1 MIELG
6 VNVDHVATIRQARKD
21 KEPDPVTAASI
32 CEIAGAHQ
40 ITVHLRG
47 DRRHIQDRD
56 VEILRKTLK
65 SKLNLEMAATDEM
78 IQIATRILPDQAT
91 LVPEK
96 RQEITTEG
104 GLDVA
109 GQVQQISAAAAKLKK
124 AGIHVSLFIDPDE
137 KQIRASAQTGA
148 DCVELHTGRYANA
161 KTHDQVDAEFDQLRR
176 AADLAHSLGL
186 GVNAGHGLTYLNLPR
201 ITTLP
206 HLREV
211 NIGHNIV
218 ARSVFVGLE
227 RAIKEM
233 LHILERAPH

>member
-6 VNVDHVATIRQARKD
+6 VNVDHVATIREARKD
-21 KEPDPVTAASI
+21 PEPDPVTAAAL
-32 CEIAGAHQ
+32 CEVAGAHQ

-56 VEILRKTLK
+56 LEILRKTVK

-78 IQIATRILPDQAT
+78 VGIATGIKPDQAT

-96 RQEITTEG
+96 REEITTEG
-104 GLDVA
+104 GLDIA
-109 GQVQQISAAAAKLKK
+109 GQVEHITATVAKLKQ

-137 KQIRASAQTGA
+137 EQVRASAETGA
-148 DCVELHTGRYANA
+148 DCVELHTGQYANA
-161 KTHDQVDAEFDQLRR
+161 ATQQEMDAEFEKLRV
-176 AADLAHSLGL
+176 AAELTHSLGL

-201 ITTLP
+201 MTTLP
-206 HLREV
+206 HLHEV

-218 ARSVFVGLE
+218 ARAVLVGLE
-227 RAIKEM
+227 RAVKEM
-233 LHILERAPH
+233 LHILELAG

>member
-6 VNVDHVATIRQARKD
+6 VNVDHVATIREARKD
-21 KEPDPVTAASI
+21 KEPDPVAAASV

-40 ITVHLRG
+40 ITIHLRG

-56 VEILRKTLK
+56 LEILRKTVK
-65 SKLNLEMAATDEM
+65 SRLNLEMAASAEM
-78 IQIATRILPDQAT
+78 LEVAARIKPEQAT

-109 GQVQQISAAAAKLKK
+109 GQLEHVTATVAKLKE
-124 AGIHVSLFIDPDE
+124 AGIRVSLFIDPDE
-137 KQIRASAQTGA
+137 SQIRAGAQTGA

-161 KTHDQVDAEFDQLRR
+161 GTEQEMDAEFQQLRS
-176 AADLAHSLGL
+176 AAELAHSLGL

-227 RAIKEM
+227 RAVKEM
-233 LHILERAPH
+233 LHIIEQAS

>member
-6 VNVDHVATIRQARKD
+6 VNVDHVATVREARKD
-21 KEPDPVTAASI
+21 REPDPVAAASV
-32 CEIAGAHQ
+32 CEVAGAHQ

-56 VEILRKTLK
+56 LEILRKMVK

-78 IQIATRILPDQAT
+78 IAIATRIKPDQAT

-104 GLDVA
+104 GLDAA
-109 GQVQQISAAAAKLKK
+109 GQVKHITATVAKLKE
-124 AGIHVSLFIDPDE
+124 AGIRVSLFIDPDE
-137 KQIRASAQTGA
+137 KQVRASAQTGA

-161 KTHDQVDAEFDQLRR
+161 STEQEVDAEFEQLSN
-176 AADLAHSLGL
+176 AAELTHSLGL

-206 HLREV
+206 HLHEV

-218 ARSVFVGLE
+218 ARAVLVGLE
-227 RAIKEM
+227 RAVKEM
-233 LHILERAPH
+233 LHILEQAS

>member
-6 VNVDHVATIRQARKD
+6 VNVDHVATIREARKD
-21 KEPDPVTAASI
+21 KEPDPVAAASI
-32 CEIAGAHQ
+32 CEVAGAHQ
-40 ITVHLRG
+40 ITIHLRG

-56 VEILRKTLK
+56 LEILRKTVK
-65 SKLNLEMAATDEM
+65 SRLNLEMAATDEM
-78 IQIATRILPDQAT
+78 IEIATEVKPDQAT

-96 RQEITTEG
+96 REEVTTEG

-109 GQVQQISAAAAKLKK
+109 GQVDRITSTVAKLKE

-137 KQIRASAQTGA
+137 EQICASAQSGA
-148 DCVELHTGRYANA
+148 DCIELHTGRYANA
-161 KTHDQVDAEFDQLRR
+161 TTQQEVDAEFEQLRT
-176 AADLAHSLGL
+176 AANLAHSLDL

-206 HLREV
+206 HLHEV

-218 ARSVFVGLE
+218 ARAVLVGLD
-227 RAIKEM
+227 RAVKEM
-233 LHILERAPH
+233 IHILEQAS

>member
-6 VNVDHVATIRQARKD
+6 VNVDHVATIREARKD
-21 KEPDPVTAASI
+21 KEPDPVAAASI

-56 VEILRKTLK
+56 VEILRKTIK

-109 GQVQQISAAAAKLKK
+109 GQVPQITAAVTKLKK

>member
-6 VNVDHVATIRQARKD
+6 VNIDHVATVREARKD
-21 KEPDPVTAASI
+21 PEPDPVAAAAL
-32 CEIAGAHQ
+32 CEVAGAHQ

-56 VEILRKTLK
+56 LEILRKTVK

-78 IQIATRILPDQAT
+78 VGIATTIRPEQAT

-96 RQEITTEG
+96 REEITTEG
-104 GLDVA
+104 GLDIA
-109 GQVQQISAAAAKLKK
+109 GQVEHITATVAKLKES
-124 AGIHVSLFIDPDE
+124 GIHVSLFIDPDE
-137 KQIRASAQTGA
+137 KQVRASAETGA
-148 DCVELHTGRYANA
+148 DCVELHTGQYANA
-161 KTHDQVDAEFDQLRR
+161 ATQQEVDAEFEKLR
-176 AADLAHSLGL
+176 AAAELTHSLGL

-206 HLREV
+206 HLHEV

-218 ARSVFVGLE
+218 ARATLVGLE
-227 RAIKEM
+227 RAVKEM
-233 LHILERAPH
+233 LHILELAG

>member
-21 KEPDPVTAASI
+21 KEPDPVAAASI

>member
-6 VNVDHVATIRQARKD
+6 VNVDHVATIREARKD
-21 KEPDPVTAASI
+21 KEPDPVTAASV

-40 ITVHLRG
+40 ITIHLRG

-56 VEILRKTLK
+56 LEILRKTVK
-65 SKLNLEMAATDEM
+65 SRLNLEMAATDEM
-78 IQIATRILPDQAT
+78 IRIATSVRPDQAT

-96 RQEITTEG
+96 REEITTEG

-109 GQVQQISAAAAKLKK
+109 GQVKHITAAVAKLKEK
-124 AGIHVSLFIDPDE
+124 GIHVSLFIDPDD
-137 KQIRASAQTGA
+137 KQIRASAETGA

-161 KTHDQVDAEFDQLRR
+161 TTQQEVDAEFEQLR
-176 AADLAHSLGL
+176 AAAELTHSLGL

-206 HLREV
+206 HLHEV

-218 ARSVFVGLE
+218 ARAVLVGLD
-227 RAIKEM
+227 RAVKEM
-233 LHILERAPH
+233 LHILEQGS

>member
-6 VNVDHVATIRQARKD
+6 VNVDHVATVREARKD
-21 KEPDPVTAASI
+21 KEPDPVTAAAL
-32 CEIAGAHQ
+32 CEVAGAHQ

-56 VEILRKTLK
+56 LEILRKTVK
-65 SKLNLEMAATDEM
+65 SKLNLEMAATDE
-78 IQIATRILPDQAT
+78 IVGIATRIKPDQAT

-104 GLDVA
+104 GLDIA
-109 GQVQQISAAAAKLKK
+109 GQVEHITSTVGKLKE

-137 KQIRASAQTGA
+137 TQVRASAETGA
-148 DCVELHTGRYANA
+148 DCVELHTGQYANA
-161 KTHDQVDAEFDQLRR
+161 ATRQEVDVEFEKLR
-176 AADLAHSLGL
+176 AAAELAHSLGL

-206 HLREV
+206 HLHEV

-218 ARSVFVGLE
+218 ARAILVGLE
-227 RAIKEM
+227 RAVKEM
-233 LHILERAPH
+233 LHILELAG

>member
-6 VNVDHVATIRQARKD
+6 VNVDHVATVREARKD
-21 KEPDPVTAASI
+21 KEPDPVTAAAL
-32 CEIAGAHQ
+32 CEVAGAHQ

-56 VEILRKTLK
+56 LEILRKTVK

-78 IQIATRILPDQAT
+78 VGIATGIKPDQAT

-104 GLDVA
+104 GLDIA
-109 GQVQQISAAAAKLKK
+109 GQVEHITATVAKLKE
-124 AGIHVSLFIDPDE
+124 AGIRVSLFIDPDE
-137 KQIRASAQTGA
+137 EQVRASAQTGA

-161 KTHDQVDAEFDQLRR
+161 APQQEVDAEFEKLR
-176 AADLAHSLGL
+176 AAAELTHTLGL

-206 HLREV
+206 HLHEV

-218 ARSVFVGLE
+218 ARAILVGLD
-227 RAIKEM
+227 RAVKEM
-233 LHILERAPH
+233 LHILELAR

>member
-6 VNVDHVATIRQARKD
+6 VNVDHVATIREARKD
-21 KEPDPVTAASI
+21 KEPDPVTAASV

-40 ITVHLRG
+40 ITIHLRG

-56 VEILRKTLK
+56 LEILRKTVK

-78 IQIATRILPDQAT
+78 IAIATSVRPDQAT

-96 RQEITTEG
+96 REEITTEG

-109 GQVQQISAAAAKLKK
+109 GQVEHITAAVAKLKE
-124 AGIHVSLFIDPDE
+124 AGIRVSLFIGPDE
-137 KQIRASAQTGA
+137 EQIRASAETGA

-161 KTHDQVDAEFDQLRR
+161 TTQQEVDAEFEQLGT
-176 AADLAHSLGL
+176 AAELTHSLGL

-206 HLREV
+206 HLHEV

-218 ARSVFVGLE
+218 ARAVLVGLD
-227 RAIKEM
+227 RAVKEM
-233 LHILERAPH
+233 LHILEQAS